1 MLVIMVFEMV
11 SNTRELLFLV
21 NWNHEE
27 LFLLFFFNFL
37 VIKDILIIKI
47 IIIITL

>member
-21 NWNHEE
+21 ETMKNS
-27 LFLLFFFNFL
+27 FYFFFFNFL